1 MEEHIYNTDTSFDFN
16 SLHLAKP
23 QPFPGGNYFMR
34 LTVSGKPLYIQPP
47 KCIMKQ
53 GFAKSGKKYY
63 SDFMFSNE
71 NTEFIEWM
79 EKIETFCQD
88 TIYKNSSDWFEDKMN
103 MGDIENYFTSPLKIY
118 KSGKFYNLRVN
129 IALNLGKPLIKIY
142 NENEEQIDFQDLKE
156 NTNILSILEIKGIKC
171 SATSFQ
177 IEFDVKQIMTVQVS
191 NLFEKCLFNRKP
203 AVIAPILSKPEP
215 INETIINNQSPE
227 VEPDV
232 KIEDETEEL
241 NDTEVIVED
250 VSEDETT
257 NESLQNN
264 NENDMNENNSEEDK
278 NDIKFI
284 ENNLEKNDQENTI
297 DVVEM
302 NEESLEKKTTDELEE
317 INFTLDKINEDD
329 TFKIKDKNNVYYEMY
344 KEAKKKAKIA
354 RDLALSS
361 ILEAKRIKNTYM
373 LDDVTDSDEDSS
385 DIEFLDQ

>member
-88 TIYKNSSDWFEDKMN
+88 TIYKNSSDWFEDKMD

-142 NENEEQIDFQDLKE
+142 NENEELIDFQDLKE

-215 INETIINNQSPE
+215 INETTINNQSPE
-227 VEPDV
+227 VELDV
-232 KIEDETEEL
+232 KTEDETEEL

-264 NENDMNENNSEEDK
+264 NENEMNENNSEEDK
-278 NDIKFI
+278 NEMKLI
-284 ENNLEKNDQENTI
+284 ENNLEKNEQENTN

>member
-88 TIYKNSSDWFEDKMN
+88 TIYKNSSDWFEDKMD

-142 NENEEQIDFQDLKE
+142 NENEELIDFQDLKE

-250 VSEDETT
+250 VSEDDTT

-264 NENDMNENNSEEDK
+264 NENDMNGNNSEEDK
-278 NDIKFI
+278 NDIKLI

>member
-1 MEEHIYNTDTSFDFN
+1 MEENIYNTDTSFDFN

-53 GFAKSGKKYY
+53 GFAKSGKKFY

-79 EKIETFCQD
+79 EKVETFCQN
-88 TIYKNSSDWFEDKMN
+88 TIYNHSSEWFEDKMDI
-103 MGDIENYFTSPLKIY
+103 GDIENYFTSPLKIY
-118 KSGKFYNLRVN
+118 KSGKFYVLRVN

-142 NENEEQIDFQDLKE
+142 NENEDQIDFQDLKE
-156 NTNILSILEIKGIKC
+156 NTNILSILEVKGIKC

-177 IEFDVKQIMTVQVS
+177 LEFDVKQIMTVQVS
-191 NLFEKCLFNRKP
+191 NLFEKCLFNRQP
-203 AVIAPILSKPEP
+203 TIITPILSKTES
-215 INETIINNQSPE
+215 ITEVVDKTSSPE
-227 VEPDV
+227 IKP
-232 KIEDETEEL
+232 EDESDDL
-241 NDTEVIVED
+241 KDTEVIVED
-250 VSEDETT
+250 VSEDENTDD
-257 NESLQNN
+257 SLQNN
-264 NENDMNENNSEEDK
+264 TNKEIDETTENSFEEND
-278 NDIKFI
+278 NDVKLI
-284 ENNLEKNDQENTI
+284 ENNLEKNDQENSSNLIET
-297 DVVEM
+297 
-302 NEESLEKKTTDELEE
+302 NEESLEKKTTEELEE

-373 LDDVTDSDEDSS
+373 LEDVTSSDEDNS
-385 DIEFLDQ
+385 DTEILDE

>member
-1 MEEHIYNTDTSFDFN
+1 MEENIYNTDTSFEFN

-53 GFAKSGKKYY
+53 GFAKSGKKFY

-79 EKIETFCQD
+79 EKVETFCQN
-88 TIYKNSSDWFEDKMN
+88 TIYNHSSEWFEDKMDI
-103 MGDIENYFTSPLKIY
+103 GDIENYFTSPLKIY
-118 KSGKFYNLRVN
+118 KSGKFYVLRVN

-142 NENEEQIDFQDLKE
+142 NENEDQIDFQDLKE
-156 NTNILSILEIKGIKC
+156 NTNILSILEVKGIKC

-177 IEFDVKQIMTVQVS
+177 LEFDVKQIMTVQVS
-191 NLFEKCLFNRKP
+191 NLFEKCLFNRQP
-203 AVIAPILSKPEP
+203 AIITPILSKTERITEVVNKTSPPEIKP
-215 INETIINNQSPE
+215 
-227 VEPDV
+227 
-232 KIEDETEEL
+232 EDESDEL

-250 VSEDETT
+250 VSEDENTDDSLPSNTNKEIDETT
-257 NESLQNN
+257 ENSFEENN
-264 NENDMNENNSEEDK
+264 NDVK
-278 NDIKFI
+278 LI
-284 ENNLEKNDQENTI
+284 ENNLEKNDQENSSNLIET
-297 DVVEM
+297 
-302 NEESLEKKTTDELEE
+302 NEESLEKKTTEELEE
-317 INFTLDKINEDD
+317 INFTLDKINQDD

-373 LDDVTDSDEDSS
+373 LEDVTSSDEDNS
-385 DIEFLDQ
+385 DTEILDE

>member
-1 MEEHIYNTDTSFDFN
+1 MEENIYNTDTSFEFN

-53 GFAKSGKKYY
+53 GFAKSGKKFY

-79 EKIETFCQD
+79 EKVETFCQN
-88 TIYKNSSDWFEDKMN
+88 TIYNHSSEWFEDKMDI
-103 MGDIENYFTSPLKIY
+103 GDIENYFTSPLKIY
-118 KSGKFYNLRVN
+118 KSGKFYVLRVN

-142 NENEEQIDFQDLKE
+142 NENEDQIDFQDLKE
-156 NTNILSILEIKGIKC
+156 NTNILSILEVKGIKC

-177 IEFDVKQIMTVQVS
+177 LEFDVKQIMTVQVS
-191 NLFEKCLFNRKP
+191 NLFEKCLFNRQP
-203 AVIAPILSKPEP
+203 AIITPILSKTESITEVVNKTSPPEIKP
-215 INETIINNQSPE
+215 
-227 VEPDV
+227 
-232 KIEDETEEL
+232 EDESDEL
-241 NDTEVIVED
+241 KDTEVIVED
-250 VSEDETT
+250 VSEDENTDDSLPSNTNKEIDETT
-257 NESLQNN
+257 ENSFEENN
-264 NENDMNENNSEEDK
+264 NDVK
-278 NDIKFI
+278 LI
-284 ENNLEKNDQENTI
+284 ENNLEKNDQENSSNLIET
-297 DVVEM
+297 
-302 NEESLEKKTTDELEE
+302 NEESLEKKTTEELEE

-373 LDDVTDSDEDSS
+373 LEDLTSSDEDNS
-385 DIEFLDQ
+385 DTEILDE

>member
-88 TIYKNSSDWFEDKMN
+88 TIYKNSSDWFEDIMD
-103 MGDIENYFTSPLKIY
+103 MGDIENSFTSPLKIY

-142 NENEEQIDFQDLKE
+142 NENEELIDFQDLKE

-177 IEFDVKQIMTVQVS
+177 IEFDVKQIMTVLVS

-203 AVIAPILSKPEP
+203 AVIAPILSKPDP

-227 VEPDV
+227 VELDV
-232 KIEDETEEL
+232 KTEDETEEL

-264 NENDMNENNSEEDK
+264 NENETNENSSEEDK
-278 NDIKFI
+278 NEMKLI
-284 ENNLEKNDQENTI
+284 ENNLEKNAQENTN

-302 NEESLEKKTTDELEE
+302 NEESLEKKTTEELEE

-373 LDDVTDSDEDSS
+373 LEDVTDSDEDSS

>member
-1 MEEHIYNTDTSFDFN
+1 M
-16 SLHLAKP
+16 
-23 QPFPGGNYFMR
+23 
-34 LTVSGKPLYIQPP
+34 
-47 KCIMKQ
+47 
-53 GFAKSGKKYY
+53 
-63 SDFMFSNE
+63 
-71 NTEFIEWM
+71 
-79 EKIETFCQD
+79 
-88 TIYKNSSDWFEDKMN
+88 
-103 MGDIENYFTSPLKIY
+103 
-118 KSGKFYNLRVN
+118 
-129 IALNLGKPLIKIY
+129 
-142 NENEEQIDFQDLKE
+142 
-156 NTNILSILEIKGIKC
+156 
-171 SATSFQ
+171 
-177 IEFDVKQIMTVQVS
+177 
-191 NLFEKCLFNRKP
+191 
-203 AVIAPILSKPEP
+203 
-215 INETIINNQSPE
+215 

-250 VSEDETT
+250 VSEDDTT

-264 NENDMNENNSEEDK
+264 NENDMNGNNSEEDK
-278 NDIKFI
+278 NDIKLI

>member
-88 TIYKNSSDWFEDKMN
+88 TIYKNSSDWFEDKMD

-250 VSEDETT
+250 VSEDDTT

-264 NENDMNENNSEEDK
+264 NENDMNGNNSEEDK
-278 NDIKFI
+278 NDIKLI

>member
-88 TIYKNSSDWFEDKMN
+88 TIYKNSSDWFEDKMD

-142 NENEEQIDFQDLKE
+142 NENEEQINFQDLKE

-227 VEPDV
+227 VELDV
-232 KIEDETEEL
+232 KTEDETEEL
-241 NDTEVIVED
+241 NDAEVIVED

-264 NENDMNENNSEEDK
+264 NENEINENSSEEDK
-278 NDIKFI
+278 NEMKLI
-284 ENNLEKNDQENTI
+284 ENNLEKNAQENTN
-297 DVVEM
+297 DVIEI
-302 NEESLEKKTTDELEE
+302 NEESLEKKTTEELEE

-373 LDDVTDSDEDSS
+373 LEDVTDSDEDSS

>member
-79 EKIETFCQD
+79 EKIETYCQD
-88 TIYKNSSDWFEDKMN
+88 TIYKNSSDWFEDKMD

-227 VEPDV
+227 VELDV
-232 KIEDETEEL
+232 KTEDETEEL

-264 NENDMNENNSEEDK
+264 NGNEMNENSSEEDK
-278 NDIKFI
+278 NEMKLI
-284 ENNLEKNDQENTI
+284 ENNLEKNAQENTN
-297 DVVEM
+297 DVIEI
-302 NEESLEKKTTDELEE
+302 NEESLEKKTTNELEE

-373 LDDVTDSDEDSS
+373 LEDVTDSDEDSS

>member
-88 TIYKNSSDWFEDKMN
+88 TIYKNSSDWFEDKMD

-142 NENEEQIDFQDLKE
+142 NENEELIDFQDLKE

-227 VEPDV
+227 VELDV
-232 KIEDETEEL
+232 KTEDETEEL

-264 NENDMNENNSEEDK
+264 NENEMNENNSEEDK
-278 NDIKFI
+278 NEMKLI
-284 ENNLEKNDQENTI
+284 ENNLEKNEQENTN

>member
-1 MEEHIYNTDTSFDFN
+1 MEENIYNTDTSFDFN

-79 EKIETFCQD
+79 EKVETFCQN
-88 TIYKNSSDWFEDKMN
+88 TIYDHSSEWFEDKMDI
-103 MGDIENYFTSPLKIY
+103 GDIENYFTSPLKIY

-177 IEFDVKQIMTVQVS
+177 LEFDVKQIMTVLVN

-203 AVIAPILSKPEP
+203 AVITPILSKTE
-215 INETIINNQSPE
+215 NETVILDETPYTE
-227 VEPDV
+227 VKP
-232 KIEDETEEL
+232 EDESDEPK
-241 NDTEVIVED
+241 DTEVLVED
-250 VSEDETT
+250 VSEDENTDD
-257 NESLQNN
+257 SIQNN
-264 NENDMNENNSEEDK
+264 TDKEFDETTENNLDENK
-278 NDIKFI
+278 NDVKLI
-284 ENNLEKNDQENTI
+284 ENNLEKNDQENSSNLI
-297 DVVEM
+297 EM
-302 NEESLEKKTTDELEE
+302 NEESLEKKSENELEE

-373 LDDVTDSDEDSS
+373 LEDVTSSDEDNS
-385 DIEFLDQ
+385 DTEILDE

>member
-88 TIYKNSSDWFEDKMN
+88 TIYKNSSDWFEDKMD

-203 AVIAPILSKPEP
+203 AVIAPILSKPDP

-227 VEPDV
+227 VELDV
-232 KIEDETEEL
+232 KTEDETEEL

-264 NENDMNENNSEEDK
+264 NENETNENSSEEDK
-278 NDIKFI
+278 NEMKLI
-284 ENNLEKNDQENTI
+284 ENNLEKNAQENTN

-302 NEESLEKKTTDELEE
+302 NEESLEKKTTEELEE

-373 LDDVTDSDEDSS
+373 LEDVTDSDEDSS

>member
-1 MEEHIYNTDTSFDFN
+1 MEENIYNTDTSFEFN

-53 GFAKSGKKYY
+53 GFAKSGKKFY

-79 EKIETFCQD
+79 EKVETFCQN
-88 TIYKNSSDWFEDKMN
+88 TIYNHSSEWFEDKMDI
-103 MGDIENYFTSPLKIY
+103 GDIENYFTSPLKIY
-118 KSGKFYNLRVN
+118 KSGKFYVLRVN

-142 NENEEQIDFQDLKE
+142 NENEDQIDFQDLKE
-156 NTNILSILEIKGIKC
+156 NTNILSILEVKGIKC

-177 IEFDVKQIMTVQVS
+177 LEFDVKQIMTVQVS
-191 NLFEKCLFNRKP
+191 NLFEKCLFNRQP
-203 AVIAPILSKPEP
+203 AIITPILSKTERITEVVNKTSPPEIKP
-215 INETIINNQSPE
+215 
-227 VEPDV
+227 
-232 KIEDETEEL
+232 EDESDEL
-241 NDTEVIVED
+241 KDTEVIVED
-250 VSEDETT
+250 VSEDENTDDSLPSNTNKEIDETT
-257 NESLQNN
+257 ENSFEENN
-264 NENDMNENNSEEDK
+264 NDVK
-278 NDIKFI
+278 LI
-284 ENNLEKNDQENTI
+284 ENNLEKNDQENSSNLIET
-297 DVVEM
+297 
-302 NEESLEKKTTDELEE
+302 NEESLEKKTTEELEE

-373 LDDVTDSDEDSS
+373 LEDLTSSDEDNS
-385 DIEFLDQ
+385 DTEILDE

>member
-88 TIYKNSSDWFEDKMN
+88 TIYKNSSDWFEDKMD

-142 NENEEQIDFQDLKE
+142 NENEELIDFQDLKE

-215 INETIINNQSPE
+215 INETTINNQSPE
-227 VEPDV
+227 VELDV
-232 KIEDETEEL
+232 KTKDETEEL

-264 NENDMNENNSEEDK
+264 NENEMNENNSEEDK
-278 NDIKFI
+278 NEMKLI
-284 ENNLEKNDQENTI
+284 ENNLEKNEQENTN

-373 LDDVTDSDEDSS
+373 LEDVTDSDEDSS

>member
-1 MEEHIYNTDTSFDFN
+1 MEENIYNTDTSFEFN

-53 GFAKSGKKYY
+53 GFAKSGKKFY

-79 EKIETFCQD
+79 EKVETFCQN
-88 TIYKNSSDWFEDKMN
+88 TIYNHSSEWFEDKMDI
-103 MGDIENYFTSPLKIY
+103 GDIENYFTSPLKIY
-118 KSGKFYNLRVN
+118 KSGKFYVLRVN

-142 NENEEQIDFQDLKE
+142 NENEDQIDFQDLKE
-156 NTNILSILEIKGIKC
+156 NTNILSILEVKGIKC

-177 IEFDVKQIMTVQVS
+177 LEFDVKQIMTVQVS
-191 NLFEKCLFNRKP
+191 NLFEKCLFNRQP
-203 AVIAPILSKPEP
+203 AIITPILSKTESITEVVNKTSPPEIKP
-215 INETIINNQSPE
+215 
-227 VEPDV
+227 
-232 KIEDETEEL
+232 EDESDEL
-241 NDTEVIVED
+241 KDTEVIVED
-250 VSEDETT
+250 VSEDENTDD
-257 NESLQNN
+257 SLQSNTNKEIDETTENSFEENN
-264 NENDMNENNSEEDK
+264 NDVK
-278 NDIKFI
+278 LI
-284 ENNLEKNDQENTI
+284 ENNLEKNDQENSSNLIET
-297 DVVEM
+297 
-302 NEESLEKKTTDELEE
+302 NEESLEKKTTEELEE

-373 LDDVTDSDEDSS
+373 LEDVTSSDEDNS
-385 DIEFLDQ
+385 DTEILDE

>member
-63 SDFMFSNE
+63 SDFMFSNV

-278 NDIKFI
+278 NDIKLI

>member
-88 TIYKNSSDWFEDKMN
+88 TIYKNGSDWFEDKMD

-142 NENEEQIDFQDLKE
+142 NENEELIDFQDLKE

-203 AVIAPILSKPEP
+203 AVITPILSKPEP
-215 INETIINNQSPE
+215 INDSIIDNQSSE
-227 VEPDV
+227 VELDV
-232 KIEDETEEL
+232 KTEDKTEEL
-241 NDTEVIVED
+241 KDTEVIVED

-264 NENDMNENNSEEDK
+264 NENEMNDNNSEEGK
-278 NDIKFI
+278 NEMKLI
-284 ENNLEKNDQENTI
+284 ENNLEKNDQENTN
-297 DVVEM
+297 DVVEI

-373 LDDVTDSDEDSS
+373 LEDVTDSDEDSS

>member
-88 TIYKNSSDWFEDKMN
+88 TIYKNSSDWFEDKMD

-142 NENEEQIDFQDLKE
+142 NENEELIDFQDLKE

-215 INETIINNQSPE
+215 INDSIIDNQSSE
-227 VEPDV
+227 VELDV
-232 KIEDETEEL
+232 KTEDKTEEL
-241 NDTEVIVED
+241 KDTEVIVED

-264 NENDMNENNSEEDK
+264 NENEMNDNNSEEGK
-278 NDIKFI
+278 NEMKLI
-284 ENNLEKNDQENTI
+284 ENNLEKNDQENTN
-297 DVVEM
+297 DVVEI

-373 LDDVTDSDEDSS
+373 LEDVTDSDEDSS

>member
-1 MEEHIYNTDTSFDFN
+1 MEEHIHNTDTSFDFN

-79 EKIETFCQD
+79 EKIETFCQT
-88 TIYKNSSDWFEDKMN
+88 TIYQNSSEWFEDKMD

-129 IALNLGKPLIKIY
+129 IALNLGKPIIKIY
-142 NENEEQIDFQDLKE
+142 NENEEIIDFQDLKE

-191 NLFEKCLFNRKP
+191 NLFEKCLFNRNP
-203 AVIAPILSKPEP
+203 AVISPILSKPEP
-215 INETIINNQSPE
+215 VIETTINYPSPE
-227 VEPDV
+227 VELDD

-241 NDTEVIVED
+241 KDTEVIVED

-257 NESLQNN
+257 NESIQNN
-264 NENDMNENNSEEDK
+264 KENEINENSSEEDK
-278 NDIKFI
+278 NDMKLI
-284 ENNLEKNDQENTI
+284 ENNLEKNEEENPDDI
-297 DVVEM
+297 VEM
-302 NEESLEKKTTDELEE
+302 NEESLEKKSTDELEE

-373 LDDVTDSDEDSS
+373 LEDVTDSDEDNS
-385 DIEFLDQ
+385 DIEFLDE

>member
-88 TIYKNSSDWFEDKMN
+88 TIYKNSSDWFEDKMDI
-103 MGDIENYFTSPLKIY
+103 GDIENYFTSPLKIY

-142 NENEEQIDFQDLKE
+142 NENEELIDFQDLKE

-177 IEFDVKQIMTVQVS
+177 IEFDVKQIMTVLVS

-203 AVIAPILSKPEP
+203 AVIAPILSKPDP

-227 VEPDV
+227 VELDV
-232 KIEDETEEL
+232 KTEDETEEL

-264 NENDMNENNSEEDK
+264 NENETNENSSEEDK
-278 NDIKFI
+278 NEMKLI
-284 ENNLEKNDQENTI
+284 ENNLEKNAQENTN

-302 NEESLEKKTTDELEE
+302 NEESLEKKTTEELEE

-373 LDDVTDSDEDSS
+373 LEDVTDSDEDSS

>member
-88 TIYKNSSDWFEDKMN
+88 TIYKNSSDWFEDKMD

-142 NENEEQIDFQDLKE
+142 NENEELIDFQDLKE

-215 INETIINNQSPE
+215 INETTINNQSPE
-227 VEPDV
+227 VELDV
-232 KIEDETEEL
+232 KTEDETEEL

-250 VSEDETT
+250 VSEEETT

-264 NENDMNENNSEEDK
+264 NENETNENSSEEDK
-278 NDIKFI
+278 NEMKLI
-284 ENNLEKNDQENTI
+284 ENNLEKNEQENTN

-373 LDDVTDSDEDSS
+373 LEDVTDSDEDSS

>member
-88 TIYKNSSDWFEDKMN
+88 TIYKNSSDWFEDKMD
-103 MGDIENYFTSPLKIY
+103 MGDIENYFTSQLKIY

-142 NENEEQIDFQDLKE
+142 NENEELIDFQDLKE

-203 AVIAPILSKPEP
+203 AVIAPILSKPET

-227 VEPDV
+227 VEQDV

-241 NDTEVIVED
+241 NNTEVIVED
-250 VSEDETT
+250 ISEDETT

-264 NENDMNENNSEEDK
+264 NENDMNENNSEED
-278 NDIKFI
+278 NDIKLI

>member
-88 TIYKNSSDWFEDKMN
+88 TIYKNSSDWFEDKMD

-203 AVIAPILSKPEP
+203 AVIAPILSKPDP

-227 VEPDV
+227 IELDV
-232 KIEDETEEL
+232 KTEDETEEL

-264 NENDMNENNSEEDK
+264 NENETNENSSEEDK
-278 NDIKFI
+278 NEMKLI
-284 ENNLEKNDQENTI
+284 ENNLEKNAQENTN

-302 NEESLEKKTTDELEE
+302 NEESLEKKTTEELEE

-373 LDDVTDSDEDSS
+373 LEDVTDSDEDSS

>member
-88 TIYKNSSDWFEDKMN
+88 TIYKNSSDWFEDKMD

-142 NENEEQIDFQDLKE
+142 NENEELIDFQDLKE

-215 INETIINNQSPE
+215 INDTIINNQSPE
-227 VEPDV
+227 VELDV
-232 KIEDETEEL
+232 KTEDETEEL

-264 NENDMNENNSEEDK
+264 NENEINENSSEEDK
-278 NDIKFI
+278 NEMKLI
-284 ENNLEKNDQENTI
+284 ENNLEKNALEITN

-302 NEESLEKKTTDELEE
+302 NEESLEKKTTEELEE

-373 LDDVTDSDEDSS
+373 LEDVTDSDENSS

>member
-88 TIYKNSSDWFEDKMN
+88 TIYKNSSDWFEDKMD

-142 NENEEQIDFQDLKE
+142 NENEEQINFQDLKE

-215 INETIINNQSPE
+215 INDTIINNQSPE
-227 VEPDV
+227 VELDV
-232 KIEDETEEL
+232 KTEDETEEL
-241 NDTEVIVED
+241 NDAEVIVED

-264 NENDMNENNSEEDK
+264 NENEINENSSEEDK
-278 NDIKFI
+278 NEMKLI
-284 ENNLEKNDQENTI
+284 ENNLEKNALEITN

-302 NEESLEKKTTDELEE
+302 NEESLEKKTTEELEE

-373 LDDVTDSDEDSS
+373 LEDVTDSDEDSS

>member
-1 MEEHIYNTDTSFDFN
+1 MEENIYNTDTSFDFN

-53 GFAKSGKKYY
+53 GFAKSGKKFY

-79 EKIETFCQD
+79 EKVETFCQN
-88 TIYKNSSDWFEDKMN
+88 TIYNHSSEWFEDKMDI
-103 MGDIENYFTSPLKIY
+103 GDIENYFTSPLKIY
-118 KSGKFYNLRVN
+118 KSGKFYVLRVN

-142 NENEEQIDFQDLKE
+142 NENEDQIDFQDLKE
-156 NTNILSILEIKGIKC
+156 NTNILSILEVKGIKC

-177 IEFDVKQIMTVQVS
+177 LEFDVKQIMTVQVS
-191 NLFEKCLFNRKP
+191 NLFEKCLFNRQP
-203 AVIAPILSKPEP
+203 AIITPILSKTESITEVVNKTSPPEIKP
-215 INETIINNQSPE
+215 
-227 VEPDV
+227 
-232 KIEDETEEL
+232 EDESDEL
-241 NDTEVIVED
+241 KDTEVIVED
-250 VSEDETT
+250 VSEDENTDD
-257 NESLQNN
+257 SLQSNTNKEIDETTENSFEENN
-264 NENDMNENNSEEDK
+264 NDVK
-278 NDIKFI
+278 LI
-284 ENNLEKNDQENTI
+284 ENNLEKNDQENSSNLIET
-297 DVVEM
+297 
-302 NEESLEKKTTDELEE
+302 NEESLEKKTTEELEE

-373 LDDVTDSDEDSS
+373 LEDVTSSDEDNS
-385 DIEFLDQ
+385 DTEILDE

>member
-1 MEEHIYNTDTSFDFN
+1 MEENIYNTDTSFEFN

-53 GFAKSGKKYY
+53 GFAKSGKKFY

-79 EKIETFCQD
+79 EKVETFCQN
-88 TIYKNSSDWFEDKMN
+88 TIYNHSSEWFEDKMDI
-103 MGDIENYFTSPLKIY
+103 GDIENYFTSPLKIY
-118 KSGKFYNLRVN
+118 KSGKFYVLRVN

-142 NENEEQIDFQDLKE
+142 NENEDQIDFQDLKE
-156 NTNILSILEIKGIKC
+156 NTNILSILEVKGIKC

-177 IEFDVKQIMTVQVS
+177 LEFDVKQIMTVQVS
-191 NLFEKCLFNRKP
+191 NLFEKCLFNRQP
-203 AVIAPILSKPEP
+203 AIITPILSKTESITEVVNKTSPPEIKP
-215 INETIINNQSPE
+215 
-227 VEPDV
+227 
-232 KIEDETEEL
+232 EDESDEL
-241 NDTEVIVED
+241 KDTEVIVED
-250 VSEDETT
+250 VSEDENTDDSLPSNTNKEIDETT
-257 NESLQNN
+257 ENSFEENN
-264 NENDMNENNSEEDK
+264 NDVK
-278 NDIKFI
+278 LI
-284 ENNLEKNDQENTI
+284 ENNLEKNDQENSSNLIET
-297 DVVEM
+297 
-302 NEESLEKKTTDELEE
+302 NEESLEKKTTEELEE

-373 LDDVTDSDEDSS
+373 LEDVTSSDEDNS
-385 DIEFLDQ
+385 DTEILDE

>member
-1 MEEHIYNTDTSFDFN
+1 MEENIYNTDTSFDFN

-53 GFAKSGKKYY
+53 GFAKSGKKFY

-79 EKIETFCQD
+79 EKVETFCQN
-88 TIYKNSSDWFEDKMN
+88 TIYNHSSEWFEDKMDI
-103 MGDIENYFTSPLKIY
+103 GDIENYFTSPLKIY

-142 NENEEQIDFQDLKE
+142 NENEDQIDFQDLKE
-156 NTNILSILEIKGIKC
+156 NTNILSILEVKGIKC

-177 IEFDVKQIMTVQVS
+177 LEFDVKQIMTVQIS
-191 NLFEKCLFNRKP
+191 NLFEKCLFNRQP
-203 AVIAPILSKPEP
+203 AIITPILSKTES
-215 INETIINNQSPE
+215 ITEAVNETSSEE
-227 VEPDV
+227 VKP
-232 KIEDETEEL
+232 EDEPENKLDEL
-241 NDTEVIVED
+241 EDTEVIVED
-250 VSEDETT
+250 VSEDENTDD
-257 NESLQNN
+257 SLQNN
-264 NENDMNENNSEEDK
+264 TDKEIDETTENN
-278 NDIKFI
+278 NDVKLI
-284 ENNLEKNDQENTI
+284 ENNLEKNDQENSSNLIET
-297 DVVEM
+297 

-329 TFKIKDKNNVYYEMY
+329 TFKIRDKNNVYYEMY

-373 LDDVTDSDEDSS
+373 LEDVTSSDEDNS
-385 DIEFLDQ
+385 DTEILDE

>member
-1 MEEHIYNTDTSFDFN
+1 MEEHIYNTDNSFDFN

-88 TIYKNSSDWFEDKMN
+88 TIYKNSSDWFEDKMD

-203 AVIAPILSKPEP
+203 AVIAPILSKSEP

-278 NDIKFI
+278 NDIKLI

>member
-88 TIYKNSSDWFEDKMN
+88 TIYKNSSDWFEDKMD

-142 NENEEQIDFQDLKE
+142 NENEELIDFQDLKE

-203 AVIAPILSKPEP
+203 AIIAPILSKPEP
-215 INETIINNQSPE
+215 INETTINNQSPE
-227 VEPDV
+227 VELDV
-232 KIEDETEEL
+232 KTKDETEEL

-264 NENDMNENNSEEDK
+264 NENEMNENNSEEDK
-278 NDIKFI
+278 NEMKLI
-284 ENNLEKNDQENTI
+284 ENNLEKNEQENTN

>member
-88 TIYKNSSDWFEDKMN
+88 TIYKNSSDWFEDKMD

-142 NENEEQIDFQDLKE
+142 NENEELIDFQDLKE

-215 INETIINNQSPE
+215 INDTIINNQSPE
-227 VEPDV
+227 VELDV
-232 KIEDETEEL
+232 KTEDETEEL

-264 NENDMNENNSEEDK
+264 NENEINENSSEEDK
-278 NDIKFI
+278 NEMKLI
-284 ENNLEKNDQENTI
+284 ENNLEKNALEITN

-302 NEESLEKKTTDELEE
+302 NEESLEKKTTEELEE

-373 LDDVTDSDEDSS
+373 LEDVTDSDEDSS